1 MIAHF
6 RFIQKL
12 AGQAIPK
19 QTIPS
24 PAQLLAELIREGNM
38 DETLKVYGQIDGLL
52 EDIAQAYRQV
62 ISGFA
67 AAGCRYLQFDDCT
80 WGMLCDENSAAIHR

>member
-6 RFIQKL
+6 RFIRKL

-24 PAQLLAELIREGNM
+24 PAQLLAELIREENM
-38 DETLKVYGQIDGLL
+38 DETLKVYGRIDG
-52 EDIAQAYRQV
+52 
-62 ISGFA
+62 
-67 AAGCRYLQFDDCT
+67 
-80 WGMLCDENSAAIHR
+80 